1 MVTMMTKTEM
11 FEKGLEQFVDLNMEA
26 RSPSYTTGYLQS
38 MVSQMFTK
46 LPKKEQQYY
55 LEFILFTAMKNKP
68 VPTKTEKVVRDYV
81 N

>member
-1 MVTMMTKTEM
+1 MMTKTEM
-11 FEKGLEQFVDLNMEA
+11 FEKGLEQFVSLNMEA

-38 MVSQMFTK
+38 MMGAMFTK
-46 LPKKEQQYY
+46 LPKKEQEYY

-68 VPTKTEKVVRDYV
+68 FTPAKIEKVVNDYL